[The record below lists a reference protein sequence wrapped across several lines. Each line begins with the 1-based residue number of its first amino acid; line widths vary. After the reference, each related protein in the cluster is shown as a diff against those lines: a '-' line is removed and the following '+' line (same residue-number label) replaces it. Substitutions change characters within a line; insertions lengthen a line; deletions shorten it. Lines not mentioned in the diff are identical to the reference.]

1 MKAIVMSATD
11 KTTEEVAL
19 SDQAFGRQF
28 NSALVHQV
36 VTSYQSCGR
45 QGTKGRK
52 NRSEV
57 SGGGKKPWRQK
68 GTGRA
73 RAGTTRGPL
82 WTGGGVTFDSIQ
94 NHLRKTNRKM
104 YKGAMQSIISEL
116 FRQDRVL
123 ILKEFT
129 VDAPKTK
136 SLLKALND
144 LSIKNAL
151 IVTDTIDENLYLAS
165 RNLKKIDIA
174 EVSDLN
180 PVNLIS
186 FERLVITLP
195 ALREIEESYK

>member
-1 MKAIVMSATD
+1 MKAIVMSAND
-11 KTTEEVAL
+11 KSTEEVAI
-19 SDQAFGRQF
+19 SEQAFGRKF

-82 WTGGGVTFDSIQ
+82 WTGGGVTFDNTQ

-104 YKGAMQSIISEL
+104 YRGAMQSIISEL
-116 FRQDRVL
+116 FRQDRVV
-123 ILKEFT
+123 ILKDLKIEE
-129 VDAPKTK
+129 PKTK
-136 SLLKALND
+136 TLLNTLNE

-151 IVTDTIDENLYLAS
+151 IVTTEIDENLYLAS

-174 EVSDLN
+174 EVTDLN
-180 PVNLIS
+180 PVSLIA
-186 FERLVITLP
+186 FEKLVITLP
-195 ALREIEESYK
+195 ALRQIEESYK